1 MSAPASAR
9 PAAPSYAAVLRV
21 PHARRTFAA
30 ALTGRFSYGVAPLA
44 VLLSVNRATG
54 SYAVSGMVM
63 SLFGGAAVFLMPL
76 RASLVDR
83 YGARRALLPMA
94 TVYAVLLCVLA
105 ALLWRPGAPAALI
118 GAAAALAGAC
128 APPLGPVMRA
138 LWSELV
144 TDRHLQ
150 RRAYSLDG
158 VAEELLFVS
167 GPVLVG
173 ALITW
178 APPASGI
185 LLGALLIVGGTA
197 AFVTSPAMTGPRA
210 GARTGSRT
218 GAGTRTR
225 TERRAKSRRIR
236 SRGVPGLLV
245 PVVVAA
251 GAGLALSGVE
261 LLVTAYAERG
271 SYDTAFVPWAL
282 GALSVGSALG
292 GLANGA
298 IDWRLSARARLARFT
313 AGLGLMI
320 AVAGLAP
327 DLWTLTAAMV
337 LTGVFIAPTLT
348 TSYLLADETAP
359 EGARTQAGAWVNMA
373 VNGGNSSGAL
383 VAGALIGRLPLPL
396 CFALAGAASL
406 AAAVVTVVARP
417 GGVSVTGAGMAE
429 AGVSEAGVPG
439 TAAGAAGVSE
449 APTGEAGASGVPAVR

>member
-1 MSAPASAR
+1 MSAPAPAR

-30 ALTGRFSYGVAPLA
+30 ALTGRFSNGVIPLA
-44 VLLSVNRATG
+44 VLLSVNRVTG
-54 SYAVSGMVM
+54 SYAVSGAVM
-63 SLFGGAAVFLMPL
+63 SLFGGAAVFLMPV

-94 TVYAVLLCVLA
+94 ALYAALLCVLS
-105 ALLWRPGAPAALI
+105 ALVWRPGVPAPLI

-128 APPLGPVMRA
+128 VPPLGPVMRA
-138 LWSELV
+138 LWSALV
-144 TDRHLQ
+144 ADRHLQ
-150 RRAYSLDG
+150 RRAFSLDG

-173 ALITW
+173 VLITW

-185 LLGALLIVGGTA
+185 LLGALLVVGGTA
-197 AFVTSPAMTGPRA
+197 AFVTSPAMTGP
-210 GARTGSRT
+210 GAGSRT
-218 GAGTRTR
+218 GRRT
-225 TERRAKSRRIR
+225 TSRRPR
-236 SRGVPGLLV
+236 SGGVPGLLV

-261 LLVTAYAERG
+261 LLVAAYAERG
-271 SYDTAFVPWAL
+271 SHDTALVPWVL

-292 GLANGA
+292 GLVNGA

-313 AGLGLMI
+313 TGLGLMI
-320 AVAGLAP
+320 AAAGLAP

-348 TSYLLADETAP
+348 TAYLLADETAP

-373 VNGGNSSGAL
+373 VNGGVSSGSL
-383 VAGALIGRLPLPL
+383 IAGTLIGRLPLPL

-406 AAAVVTVVARP
+406 GAAAVTLLARP
-417 GGVSVTGAGMAE
+417 GGVS
-429 AGVSEAGVPG
+429 
-439 TAAGAAGVSE
+439 AA
-449 APTGEAGASGVPAVR
+449 EAGASEVPAVCPAGVGG

>member
-1 MSAPASAR
+1 MSAPAPAR

-30 ALTGRFSYGVAPLA
+30 ALAGRFSYGVAPLA

-94 TVYAVLLCVLA
+94 TLYAVLLCVLA

-128 APPLGPVMRA
+128 APPLGSVMRA

-197 AFVTSPAMTGPRA
+197 AFVTSPAMTGPR
-210 GARTGSRT
+210 TGSGTGPRAGRRT
-218 GAGTRTR
+218 
-225 TERRAKSRRIR
+225 KSRRTR
-236 SRGVPGLLV
+236 SGGVPGLLV

-271 SYDTAFVPWAL
+271 SYDTAFVPWVL

-320 AVAGLAP
+320 AAAGLAP

-359 EGARTQAGAWVNMA
+359 KGARAQAGAWVNMA

-383 VAGALIGRLPLPL
+383 MAGALIGRLPLPL

-406 AAAVVTVVARP
+406 AAAAVTLVARGP
-417 GGVSVTGAGMAE
+417 GGVPAAE
-429 AGVSEAGVPG
+429 AGAS
-439 TAAGAAGVSE
+439 GASAVE
-449 APTGEAGASGVPAVR
+449 ASGVPAVDQAGVGC